1 MTVLGPTDQVDDT
14 YRIVADL
21 LGAADA
27 GTSVTLTPRQCLIL
41 AEHLTRKRTRWT
53 PYLEALVDQLGG
65 RVHVDTR
72 FLVRSTAGSRIAY
85 RPDHDAG
92 QGGLLYL
99 RSEPDGKTL

>member
-1 MTVLGPTDQVDDT
+1 MNVIGSTDHVDDT
-14 YRIVADL
+14 YRIVSDL

-27 GTSVTLTPRQCLIL
+27 GTNVTLTPRQCLIL
-41 AEHLTRKRTRWT
+41 AEHLTRHRTRWA

-72 FLVRSTAGSRIAY
+72 FLERSTAGSRVAY

-92 QGGLLYL
+92 HGGLLYL
-99 RSEPDGKTL
+99 RTDERGRVL